1 VFLGSKTRQRSPVHV
16 VGPNLLRFKGMF
28 GEVTIYIRKKIF

>member
-1 VFLGSKTRQRSPVHV
+1 VFLGSKTRLRSPVHV

-28 GEVTIYIRKKIF
+28 GEVTIYIKNNMF